1 MNILESVKIAW
12 KGIMSNKVRSL
23 LTMLGVIIGVA
34 SVISLTS
41 VGQGVTS
48 DITASLEDMGTN
60 LITVSGMRN
69 MGGKLEMEDIES
81 LEDSE
86 YILAA
91 VPSLTKSYVTI
102 KYGSESMDEVTVEGT
117 SQDYQA
123 VNNFFVAEGR
133 FLLEDDVDS
142 RKKVCVVGQT
152 IVDELFAGQNPI
164 GEKISYDGQKYTV
177 VGVMEEKGSSSMT
190 DNDSYVFIPVSTAA
204 RTMGTTVLSTIYV
217 QSASEEVT
225 DAAVTHIENVYT
237 EKFGNADAIRIFAM
251 DELLETMDS
260 TTAILTLLLGAI
272 AGISLLVGG
281 IGIMNIM
288 LVSVTER
295 TREIGIRKAIGARRK
310 DILSQFLVESII
322 LSLTGGII
330 GILLGVGL
338 AKAAAALVTDLSTLV
353 TPWSIILSFG
363 FSVAIGVFFGI
374 YPANKASKLDPIVA
388 LRQE

>member
-34 SVISLTS
+34 AVISLVS

-69 MGGKLEMEDIES
+69 LGGKLEMDDIEP

-86 YILAA
+86 YIAAA
-91 VPSLTKSYVTI
+91 VPSLSKSYVTI

-117 SQDYQA
+117 SQDYQG

-133 FLLEDDVDS
+133 FILEDDVDS

-152 IVDELFAGQNPI
+152 IVDELFAGQTPI
-164 GEKISYDGQKYTV
+164 GEKISYDGQKYTI
-177 VGVMEEKGSSSMT
+177 VGVMEEKGSSGMT
-190 DNDSYVFIPVSTAA
+190 DNDSYVFIPISTAE
-204 RTMGTTVLSTIYV
+204 RTMGTTVLNTIYV

-237 EKFGNADAIRIFAM
+237 KKFGNADAIRIFSM
-251 DELLETMDS
+251 DELLETMNT
-260 TTAILTLLLGAI
+260 TTAMLTMLLGAI

-310 DILSQFLVESII
+310 DILSQFLVESVI
-322 LSLTGGII
+322 LSLTGGLI
-330 GILLGVGL
+330 GILLGIGI
-338 AKAAAALVTDLSTLV
+338 ARAASALVPELSTLV
-353 TPWSIILSFG
+353 TPWSVILSFG
-363 FSVAIGVFFGI
+363 FSVLIGVFFGI